1 MMVHKAGLPSKSFT
15 QRLRVFK
22 TTPIISN
29 FPPNKKLFWWKQRYS
44 AIIKNFIV
52 FFMTTQSVS
61 MPTANLSAKF

>member
-22 TTPIISN
+22 TIPIISN
-29 FPPNKKLFWWKQRYS
+29 SPRSKKLFWWKQLYS

-52 FFMTTQSVS
+52 FSMTTQSVS
-61 MPTANLSAKF
+61 MPTDNLSAKF